1 MFLSADKIHNGK
13 NWLPENTTIEITD
26 DGTIIAIHN
35 NQKFANTQ
43 HYAGIICPGF
53 VNTHCHIELSHLKG
67 AVAQHTG
74 LTSFL
79 TNVMRKRNNFTEEE
93 KKAARENAVQTLI
106 ENGIVAVGDIA
117 NTTDTLLL
125 RERDGFHWQTFVECI
140 GFNPEKAEVNFEFSE
155 KIYKQFAQQKKKKN
169 QLSQSIVP
177 HAPYSVSEQLFTL
190 IAAHQKENILSIHNQ
205 ESAAENELYQNKSG
219 AFISFF
225 KEIGIDDSSFAASS
239 KSSLKTYADWL
250 SADTPTI
257 LVHNT
262 FSKKEDILFAE
273 SKFKKLFWC
282 LCPNANLYI
291 ENQLPNI
298 ELLNQ
303 FAQNICIGTDSLA
316 SNHQLSVMS
325 ELQTIDQHFPTIGWE
340 QLLRWATYNGACALK
355 MENQIGSIEP
365 NKKPSLVLIKKDFSI
380 EKLY

>member
-1 MFLSADKIHNGK
+1 M
-13 NWLPENTTIEITD
+13 
-26 DGTIIAIHN
+26 
-35 NQKFANTQ
+35 
-43 HYAGIICPGF
+43 
-53 VNTHCHIELSHLKG
+53 
-67 AVAQHTG
+67 
-74 LTSFL
+74 
-79 TNVMRKRNNFTEEE
+79 
-93 KKAARENAVQTLI
+93 
-106 ENGIVAVGDIA
+106 
-117 NTTDTLLL
+117 
-125 RERDGFHWQTFVECI
+125 
-140 GFNPEKAEVNFEFSE
+140 
-155 KIYKQFAQQKKKKN
+155 
-169 QLSQSIVP
+169 P
-177 HAPYSVSEQLFTL
+177 HAPYSVSEQLFTR
-190 IAAHQKENILSIHNQ
+190 IAAHQNENILSIHNQ

-225 KEIGIDDSSFAASS
+225 KELGIDDSSFAASS

-262 FSKKEDILFAE
+262 FSTKEDILFAE

-282 LCPNANLYI
+282 LCPNANLFI
-291 ENQLPNI
+291 ENCLPDI

-325 ELQTIDQHFPTIGWE
+325 ELQTIDQYFPTIGWE

-355 MENQIGSIEP
+355 MEHEIGSIDP
-365 NKKPSLVLIKKDFSI
+365 NKKPGLVLINKDFSI

>member
-1 MFLSADKIHNGK
+1 MFISADKIHNGK
-13 NWLPENTTIEITD
+13 NWLPKNTTIEIAN
-26 DGTIIAIHN
+26 DGTIIEIHN
-35 NQKFANTQ
+35 NQKFENTK

-53 VNTHCHIELSHLKG
+53 VNVHCHLELSHLKD
-67 AVAQHTG
+67 AVPEHIG

-79 TNVMRKRNNFTEEE
+79 MNVMRTRNNFSEAE
-93 KKAARENAVQTLI
+93 KKTARENAIQSLI
-106 ENGIVAVGDIA
+106 ENGTVAVGDIA
-117 NTTDTLLL
+117 NTADTLSL
-125 RERDGFHWQTFVECI
+125 REKDKLHWQTFVECI
-140 GFNPEKAEVNFEFSE
+140 GFNPENAEANFSFSE
-155 KIYKQFAQQKKKKN
+155 KIYTQFAQQKKKNN
-169 QLSQSIVP
+169 QLNQSIVP
-177 HAPYSVSEQLFTL
+177 HAPYSVSEQLFKL

-225 KEIGIDDSSFAASS
+225 KEIGIDNSSFVASS
-239 KSSLKTYADWL
+239 ESSLKTYADWL

-262 FSKKEDILFAE
+262 FSTKADVLFAE
-273 SKFKKLFWC
+273 GKFKKVFWC
-282 LCPNANLYI
+282 ICPNANLYI
-291 ENQLPNI
+291 ENRLPNI

-325 ELQTIDQHFPTIGWE
+325 ELQTIDQNFPMIGWE
-340 QLLRWATYNGACALK
+340 LLLRWATYNGACALQ
-355 MENQIGSIEP
+355 MNSMIGSIEP
-365 NKKPSLVLIKKDFSI
+365 NKKPGLVLIKNDFSI